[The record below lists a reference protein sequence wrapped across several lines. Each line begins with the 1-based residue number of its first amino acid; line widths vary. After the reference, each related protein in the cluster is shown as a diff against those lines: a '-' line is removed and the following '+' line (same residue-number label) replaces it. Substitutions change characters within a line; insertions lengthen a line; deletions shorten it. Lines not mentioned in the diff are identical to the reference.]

1 MRILGLDVGSKRI
14 GIAISDELGWTAQGI
29 KTLDRRNVESDVGE
43 IHDIARQ
50 YGVEK
55 IIVGLPRNMDGS
67 LGPQA
72 EIVLR
77 FVQELKEILGV
88 PIITWDERLSTVEA
102 TKMFIKANLSREK
115 RKRKVDMTAAILI
128 LQSYLDSLAEK
139 RIHEKNS

>member
-1 MRILGLDVGSKRI
+1 MRILGIDIGTKRI

-29 KTLDRRNVESDVGE
+29 KILHRSNGESDLGE
-43 IHDIARQ
+43 IRDIARE

-55 IIVGLPRNMDGS
+55 IVVGLPRNMNGS

-72 EIVLR
+72 EMVLG
-77 FVQELKEILGV
+77 FVEELKEILDV

-102 TKMFIKANLSREK
+102 TKMFIRADLSRKK

-128 LQSYLDSLAEK
+128 LQSYLDSLARK
-139 RIHEKNS
+139 GNL

>member
-1 MRILGLDVGSKRI
+1 MRILGLDVGTKRI

-29 KTLDRRNVESDVGE
+29 MTLHRSNGQSDLGE
-43 IHDIARQ
+43 IRDIARE

-55 IIVGLPRNMDGS
+55 IVVGLPRNMNGS

-72 EIVLR
+72 EMTLG
-77 FVQELKEILGV
+77 FAQELREILGV

-102 TKMFIKANLSREK
+102 TKMLIRADLSRKK

-128 LQSYLDSLAEK
+128 LQSYLDSLARK
-139 RIHEKNS
+139 GNL